1 MHSKNTG
8 LNESDHQLVKVDLPY
23 ADWIMGLGIASLSLS
38 FLTGIIGLILGI
50 VALNLYKKPF
60 ELYKLAPELYHP
72 SSYRNIK
79 VGRILGIIGVIF
91 SSVVTLIFL
100 VIFILFAGFLNLV
113 S

>member
-8 LNESDHQLVKVDLPY
+8 LNESDHQLVKVDLPN

-50 VALNLYKKPF
+50 VALNLFKKPSD
-60 ELYKLAPELYHP
+60 LYKLAPELYHP
-72 SSYRNIK
+72 SSFRNIK
-79 VGRILGIIGVIF
+79 VGRILAIIGIIV
-91 SSVVTLIFL
+91 SSVVALIFL
-100 VIFILFAGFLNLV
+100 FIFIIFAGFLNLL